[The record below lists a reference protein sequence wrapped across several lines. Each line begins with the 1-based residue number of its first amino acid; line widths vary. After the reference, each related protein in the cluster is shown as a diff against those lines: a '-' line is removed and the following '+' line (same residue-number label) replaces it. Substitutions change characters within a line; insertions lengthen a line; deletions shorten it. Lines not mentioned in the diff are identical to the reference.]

1 MLKTMV
7 LKIQQENKMKQAYLL
22 LAFFFLSSP
31 LFAQT
36 ATLKGRITTVDG
48 DVAVG
53 ISVFI
58 KNTKIGTVSKA
69 DGTYRLEKIPTG
81 AQTIVVSGI
90 GYKRIEQTIELSPN
104 EETVADFVLEV
115 EAVKAQD
122 IVVYGAARRKQ
133 KLTEAPAA
141 VNVITPAELERSSI
155 HGQLGKVL
163 EHQLGIDAVQSGAN
177 DFNINARGFNSSI
190 NRRMLVLIDGRDP
203 STPLL
208 NLQEWNSLAT
218 TLSDVQQI
226 EVVRG
231 PGSALFGTNAY
242 NGVIN
247 ITTFAPRD
255 VVGTRAAFTFGE
267 WNTYRG
273 EFRYAQ
279 TFGNFAF
286 KINGGFARMRN
297 VTLVSRDTATG
308 GQLEYPGLVPDRRPL
323 QDEWLNSFNNILTIR
338 GDYDFNDQ
346 ERLTLEGGISNSG
359 NEVYVNTIGRILIPL
374 VNKPFVRVAYNSPRL
389 NVQSVWNRRF
399 TPFPQP
405 VLNTPAAN
413 SAEDSD
419 DITTELQVN
428 DVFFNNQL
436 RVIAGISH
444 QWQRIETAVS
454 GAQPL
459 LSANSLTRN
468 NLHNTFTGVYGQL
481 EYNLLPNLQLVAAT
495 RVDFSTLI
503 ETKVSPKAA
512 IVYSPFE
519 QHTFRFTVNQAFLR
533 PSYPDFYR
541 RSQLG
546 APINLASTVRVI
558 NDSLK
563 LLGIRDTLA
572 FSQLDRFSLGNPNI
586 RPEEALSFEIG
597 YKGVLSKSLF
607 ITADVYLNRR
617 RNFIS
622 SPLSTN
628 APLVFTP
635 YRYNSATPEIND
647 YVNRR
652 LAQGIQAARINP
664 VELVIAENRPML
676 VQTPI
681 NIGLIEEFGFEL
693 GVNYYFNDN
702 LLFTGSYAYIDARVL
717 ENAVPAQPIFPNTS
731 PHRINLGA
739 TYSVPNKYDV
749 SVNFRYVEGFPWLAG
764 VQQGFVPAYA
774 VLNLNGSY
782 YVMRNWKIGFNIF
795 NALDRRH
802 YQIFGGTILQ
812 RQATIS
818 TSVTF

>member
-1 MLKTMV
+1 MK
-7 LKIQQENKMKQAYLL
+7 KIYCLFLL
-22 LAFFFLSSP
+22 VFTSLHGYS
-31 LFAQT
+31 QT
-36 ATLKGRITTVDG
+36 ATLKGRISTTDG

-53 ISVFI
+53 ISIFI
-58 KNTKIGTVSKA
+58 KDTKIGTVSKT
-69 DGTYRLEKIPTG
+69 DGTYRLEKIPAG
-81 AQTIVVSGI
+81 AQTVVVSGI
-90 GYKRIEQTIELSPN
+90 GYKRIEQTIGLSPN
-104 EETVADFVLEV
+104 EETVANFVLEV

-122 IVVYGAARRKQ
+122 IVVYGASRRRQ

-141 VNVITPAELERSSI
+141 VNVITPAELERGSI

-163 EHQLGIDAVQSGAN
+163 EHQPGIDVAQSGAN
-177 DFNINARGFNSSI
+177 DFNINTRGFNNSI
-190 NRRMLVLIDGRDP
+190 NRRVLVLIDGRDP

-273 EFRYAQ
+273 EFRHAQ

-297 VTLVSRDTATG
+297 ITLVSRDTASG
-308 GQLEYPGLVPDRRPL
+308 GRLEYPGVGIDRRPL
-323 QDEWLNSFNNILTIR
+323 NDEWLDNFNNVLTLR
-338 GDYDFNDQ
+338 GDYDFSDQ
-346 ERLTLEGGISNSG
+346 ERFTLEGGISNSG

-428 DVFFNNQL
+428 NVFFENRL
-436 RVIAGISH
+436 RAIAGISH
-444 QWQRIETAVS
+444 QWQRIETVVS

-468 NLHNTFTGVYGQL
+468 NLHNTFTGVYGQI
-481 EYNLLPNLQLVAAT
+481 EYNMLPNLQLVGAT

-503 ETKVSPKAA
+503 ETKISPKVAL
-512 IVYSPFE
+512 VYSPFE

-563 LLGIRDTLA
+563 RVGINDTLT
-572 FSQLDRFSLGNPNI
+572 FSRLDRFSLGNPNI

-597 YKGVLSKSLF
+597 YKGVFSKSLF

-622 SPLSTN
+622 SPLSAN

-635 YRYNSATPEIND
+635 YRYNRASPQIND
-647 YVNRR
+647 YVNRQ
-652 LAQGIQAARINP
+652 LAQGLQAARINP
-664 VELVIAENRPML
+664 AELVIAENRPML

-681 NIGLIEEFGFEL
+681 NIGLIEEYGFEL
-693 GVNYYFNDN
+693 GVNYYLNEN
-702 LLFTGSYAYIDARVL
+702 LLLTGNYAYISTNVL

-731 PHRINLGA
+731 PHRVNLGA
-739 TYSVPNKYDV
+739 TYTVPNKYDF
-749 SVNFRYVEGFPWLAG
+749 SANLRYVEGFPWLAG
-764 VQQGFVPAYA
+764 VQQGFVPAFA

-782 YVMRNWKIGFNIF
+782 YVMRNWKVGFNVF

-812 RQATIS
+812 RQATVS
-818 TSVTF
+818 TSVSL

>member
-1 MLKTMV
+1 
-7 LKIQQENKMKQAYLL
+7 MKQACLI
-22 LAFFFLSSP
+22 FSFLVVSVC
-31 LFAQT
+31 AYGQT
-36 ATLKGRITTVDG
+36 ATLKGRITTSDG

-53 ISVFI
+53 VSVFI
-58 KNTKIGTVSKA
+58 KDSKIGTVTKA
-69 DGTYRLEKIPTG
+69 DGSYRLEKLPAG
-81 AQTIVVSGI
+81 AQTIVVSGVGFKRVERTI
-90 GYKRIEQTIELSPN
+90 GLSPN

-115 EAVKAQD
+115 EAIKAQD
-122 IVVYGAARRKQ
+122 IVVYGASRRKQ

-141 VNVITPAELERSSI
+141 VTVITPTELERGSI

-163 EHQLGIDAVQSGAN
+163 EHQQGIDVVQSGAN
-177 DFNINARGFNSSI
+177 DFNINARGFNNSI
-190 NRRMLVLIDGRDP
+190 NRRVLVLIDGRDP

-247 ITTFAPRD
+247 ITTYAPRD
-255 VVGTRAAFTFGE
+255 VLGTRAAFTFGE

-273 EFRYAQ
+273 EFRHAQ
-279 TFGNFAF
+279 AFGNFAF

-308 GQLEYPGLVPDRRPL
+308 GRLEYPGVGIDRRPL
-323 QDEWLNSFNNILTIR
+323 KDEWFDNFNNVLTLR
-338 GDYDFNDQ
+338 GDYDFNAD

-359 NEVYVNTIGRILIPL
+359 NEVYVNNIGRILIPL
-374 VNKPFVRVAYNSPRL
+374 VNKPFVRLAYNSPRL
-389 NVQSVWNRRF
+389 NFQTVWNRRF

-428 DVFFNNQL
+428 NLFFDNRL
-436 RVIAGISH
+436 RAIAGVSH
-444 QWQRIETAVS
+444 QWQRIETVVS

-468 NLHNTFTGVYGQL
+468 NLHNTFTGIYGQL
-481 EYNLLPNLQLVAAT
+481 EYNLFPNLQLVGAT

-503 ETKVSPKAA
+503 ETKISPKAA

-519 QHTFRFTVNQAFLR
+519 NHTFRFTVNQAFLR

-558 NDSLK
+558 NDSLR
-563 LLGIRDTLA
+563 LLGVSDTLT
-572 FSQLDRFSLGNPNI
+572 FSRLDRFSLGNPNI
-586 RPEEALSFEIG
+586 RPEEALSFEVG
-597 YKGVLSKSLF
+597 YKGVISRSF
-607 ITADVYLNRR
+607 FVTVDAYLNRR

-622 SPLSTN
+622 SPLSVN
-628 APLVFTP
+628 APLVFAP
-635 YRYNSATPEIND
+635 YRYASATPDINQ

-652 LAQGIQAARINP
+652 LAEGIRAARLNP

-676 VQTPI
+676 VQTVI
-681 NIGLIEEFGFEL
+681 NVGLIEEIGLEL
-693 GVNYYFNDN
+693 GVNYYATDN
-702 LLFTGSYAYIDARVL
+702 LLLTANYAYLNAKVL
-717 ENAVPAQPIFPNTS
+717 ENAVPTQPIFPNTS
-731 PHRINLGA
+731 PHRFNVGA
-739 TYSVPNKYDV
+739 SYNVPNKFDV
-749 SVNFRYVEGFPWLAG
+749 SANLRYVDGFPWLAG

-782 YVMRNWKIGFNIF
+782 YVTRNWRVGFNVF

-802 YQIFGGTILQ
+802 YQIFGGTILR
-812 RQATIS
+812 RQATIT
-818 TSVTF
+818 TSLTL